1 MGRGAL
7 LLLLLFI
14 INRVFYK
21 VKERERYLI
30 FRHVG
35 LLEIHNKKFRMTKL
49 PLKTVRQF
57 IFDEVILSDSKIAKH
72 EDEKIFSY
80 LTQKVFW
87 EYFIRLWCVL

>member
-1 MGRGAL
+1 M

-35 LLEIHNKKFRMTKL
+35 FLEIHNKKFRMTKL